1 MLNSPW
7 TAAPEAS
14 IVGVTTALTPVPS
27 FVQLLP
33 ASHPAHGTAGPC
45 GTSFPPVPSTDPHP
59 TIQGNATATATR
71 PTIQLAFMTR
81 LLVLLPLVV
90 ARVPGD
96 QHPPAGS

>member
-45 GTSFPPVPSTDPHP
+45 GTSFPPVPSTDPHAESP
-59 TIQGNATATATR
+59 SNATATAIR

-81 LLVLLPLVV
+81 LLVLLPLVSG
-90 ARVPGD
+90 PGAGR
-96 QHPPAGS
+96 PAPTRG